1 MPLYEIERKFAF
13 NLALLARFRMNQGQ
27 PPFHHL
33 TYQRNECFEDEY
45 FDSANLLSK
54 SGVWIRKRD
63 KIWEAKCRQ
72 DGDFLRSSFNETGK
86 VDEIKKMIRTY
97 AHVGYDVS
105 PDNNF
110 GLTRIC
116 RYRTKREIYL
126 ADDQFSIMLDS
137 TDFGHWV
144 GEVELQTHQSASAL
158 SDIDTFMQKYSWFF
172 ENGGTP
178 KGKMT
183 AYFELFGFPSE
194 LANSKDQCLLFE
206 PAGWQ

>member
-13 NLALLARFRMNQGQ
+13 NPALLARFRMNQGQ
-27 PPFHHL
+27 PPFRHL

-63 KIWEAKCRQ
+63 QIWEAKRRQ
-72 DGDFLRSSFNETGK
+72 DGDFLRSSFYETDK
-86 VDEIKKMIRTY
+86 VDEIKRLVRTY
-97 AHVGYDVS
+97 AHIGYDVG
-105 PDNNF
+105 PDTNF

-116 RYRTKREIYL
+116 RYRTKRETYL
-126 ADDQFSIMLDS
+126 ADNQFSIMLDS

-144 GEVELQTHQSASAL
+144 GEVELQTHQTASAL

-172 ENGGTP
+172 TNDRTP

-194 LANSKDQCLLFE
+194 ATS
-206 PAGWQ
+206 